1 MSPTATG
8 VPVIDISGLTGAG
21 RADIV
26 MALTHA
32 HRSIGFSQIIGH
44 GIPAETIEA
53 LLAAS
58 RAFQALP
65 LERRRE
71 VALDRLHRGFIE
83 IDTSVDRHSSIETA
97 TRPNQSESFMVMR
110 EAGPDDPEVLAGT
123 LLAGPNQWPDL
134 PGFRAAV
141 EDYQRRVETVAT
153 DVLAAL
159 AEGLGDDG
167 TLVGAFDRPTTWLR
181 LLHYP
186 PVAPNAPGDLYG
198 SAPHVDYGG
207 VTLLAHDGTP
217 GLEVLIDGRWTAV
230 EPVEG
235 AIVVNCGQ
243 MLERASNGRLLP
255 TAHRVHNRGGTDRW
269 SAAFF
274 LDPHVDTMIAPVPCC
289 VDETDPPRFEPV
301 VFGDVVRAE
310 LGASFELHAGLIER

>member
-1 MSPTATG
+1 
-8 VPVIDISGLTGAG
+8 
-21 RADIV
+21 
-26 MALTHA
+26 
-32 HRSIGFSQIIGH
+32 
-44 GIPAETIEA
+44 
-53 LLAAS
+53 
-58 RAFQALP
+58 
-65 LERRRE
+65 
-71 VALDRLHRGFIE
+71 
-83 IDTSVDRHSSIETA
+83 
-97 TRPNQSESFMVMR
+97 
-110 EAGPDDPEVLAGT
+110 
-123 LLAGPNQWPDL
+123 
-134 PGFRAAV
+134 
-141 EDYQRRVETVAT
+141 
-153 DVLAAL
+153 
-159 AEGLGDDG
+159 
-167 TLVGAFDRPTTWLR
+167 

-207 VTLLAHDGTP
+207 VTLLTHDGTP

-310 LGASFELHAGLIER
+310 LSASFEHHAGLIGR

>member
-1 MSPTATG
+1 M
-8 VPVIDISGLTGAG
+8 IDVSGLEGPD
-21 RADIV
+21 RPRIV
-26 MALTHA
+26 ERLVEA
-32 HRSIGFSQIIGH
+32 HTTLGFSQIVGH
-44 GIPAETIEA
+44 GVPRVVTEA
-53 LLAAS
+53 LFEVS
-58 RAFQALP
+58 RGFHSLP
-65 LERRRE
+65 IERKRS

-83 IDTSVDRHSSIETA
+83 IDTSTDRHSSVETA

-110 EAGPDDPEVLAGT
+110 EAGPDDPDVLAGA

-134 PGFRAAV
+134 PGFREAV
-141 EDYQRRVETVAT
+141 ESYQQQIEPVARGI
-153 DVLAAL
+153 VAAL
-159 AEGLGDDG
+159 AEGIGDNG
-167 TLVGAFDRPTTWLR
+167 TIIADFERPTTWLR

-289 VDETDPPRFEPV
+289 VDETDPPRFESV

-310 LGASFELHAGLIER
+310 LSASFEHHAGLIER